1 MHVLALG
8 AVGRRPVDPR
18 LCCQYLF
25 LQRAVL
31 GGDNTTSK
39 LQVQADT
46 AITAMTSFKPSLS
59 LQTQTPNVTSVTL
72 GLAGTKDP
80 SEARYWAHHYNL
92 GGDILPA
99 QKKYATP
106 KSLSFQG
113 PSSFLVNQV
122 LFGPPAFGASS
133 PLAVVSGPRVGLYG
147 TASTS
152 SLGRALRAA
161 SAIVAANRADVVP
174 DRQIGT
180 GGHLALCA
188 DYRADGRLLA
198 VGTETGQVRV
208 ADTTSRATLT
218 TFAAQ
223 TNASLP
229 IRTVAWLR
237 SGKQVLACGDDA
249 KVRLW
254 SLDST
259 ILDKTQ
265 ATKTFA
271 GHGDAVRT
279 CQLYETNDQKMAITG
294 SYDHTIRVWN
304 LNEDDEESA
313 CLGIMNHGAPV
324 EALLLMKNDA
334 GETPWLLSAGG
345 TEIKVWNFLSG
356 KCHST
361 LSTMHSKTITSMVC
375 MTRTVEQNQKAWR
388 IITAAL
394 DGLLRIH
401 TWSATKGQLKYIHGV
416 KLSEPITSL
425 AFNENYNR
433 MAIGTTIGQVLLRQE
448 GLDIQSHKRKR
459 DPQAGTYAFF
469 TRGQNVDAK
478 AEDYCVVESK
488 KRKLAAFDLALRQ
501 FRYGDALDEALA
513 TRQPQSVFAVLEEL
527 GRRRGLAIA
536 LSNRDEES
544 LEPILS
550 FTVRYITR
558 PQFSSLLIGVS
569 HILCDVYGNVTG
581 QSEIIDEL
589 FGKLQNQIHEELTV
603 QKSLLRVSGM
613 LSALITVQQNETE
626 DNA

>member
-1 MHVLALG
+1 
-8 AVGRRPVDPR
+8 
-18 LCCQYLF
+18 
-25 LQRAVL
+25 
-31 GGDNTTSK
+31 
-39 LQVQADT
+39 
-46 AITAMTSFKPSLS
+46 MTSFKPSLS
-59 LQTQTPNVTSVTL
+59 LQTQIPSVTSVTL
-72 GLAGTKDP
+72 GLEGTKDP
-80 SEARYWAHHYNL
+80 SEARYWAYHYNL

-122 LFGPPAFGASS
+122 LFGPPAFGALS

-147 TASTS
+147 TSSTS
-152 SLGRALRAA
+152 SLGRALRATTTV
-161 SAIVAANRADVVP
+161 SANRTEVAP

-208 ADTTSRATLT
+208 ADTTSRATLI
-218 TFAAQ
+218 TFAGQ
-223 TNASLP
+223 TNVLP
-229 IRTVAWLR
+229 VRTLAWLR
-237 SGKQVLACGDDA
+237 NGKQILACGDDG

-254 SLDST
+254 SLDTT

-265 ATKTFA
+265 ATKTFS
-271 GHGDAVRT
+271 GHGDAVRS
-279 CQLYETNDQKMAITG
+279 CRLYETNDQKMAITG

-304 LNEDDEESA
+304 LNEEDDDVA

-324 EALLLMKNDA
+324 EALLLMNNES

-345 TEIKVWNFLSG
+345 TQIKVWNFLSG

-361 LSTMHSKTITSMVC
+361 LSTMHSKTITAMVC
-375 MTRTVEQNQKAWR
+375 MTRNVEQNQKAWR
-388 IITAAL
+388 IITAGL

-425 AFNENYNR
+425 AFNETYNR

-478 AEDYCVVESK
+478 AEDYSVSESK
-488 KRKLAAFDLALRQ
+488 KRKLAAFDVALRQ

-527 GRRRGLAIA
+527 GRRRGLSIA

-569 HILCDVYGNVTG
+569 HMLCDIYGNVTG

-589 FGKLQNQIHEELTV
+589 FGKLQNQIHEELIV
-603 QKSLLRVSGM
+603 QKSLLRLSGM
-613 LSALITVQQNETE
+613 LSALITVQQNEAE
-626 DNA
+626 DDE